1 MKKGNSSIKL
11 NKQKKKL
18 HSSKKPSQYTCIF
31 HCSKNEN
38 DCINSIDIFDDK
50 VAFGTLMGDVYL
62 CRVDKNNLYGN
73 NFIESQC
80 LITINKTNIENMDD
94 KNNKKL
100 KLNDNDENNK
110 EELACIKLKVSS
122 KNDIEDIN
130 TSKNNIINIMNK
142 IKNIKNDD
150 NSKNND
156 YSNYTN
162 EEDKSYEEYEND
174 IKNDKSIINKNLNE
188 INNPLKNTK
197 NFDRNEINSL
207 NFKEIEFFQS
217 QNLKNKIQFP
227 QITKLIIRSKE
238 NIPCLEFEGNDIINV
253 SIGDLE
259 IIHFENMSN
268 FNINDKSSTY
278 NYSKVRNYYT
288 ENDHIEFCE
297 NSTCMMFNSYFLIVF
312 TQFGNYD
319 SKIEIKKTKYENKN
333 MKNYIIVKGEI
344 EMSNFSVPFD
354 FDGDRFLF
362 LDNISENERKIC
374 IYYTLTK
381 KQQYICVI
389 NKDFGHI
396 SHMKLL
402 SDNKIFLCRNKI
414 QCEIYETNEEFSL
427 IEKFDHFGQEVIS
440 SYIYT
445 SGKKISDYGLI
456 KFLKHNKIYENSNNE
471 KKNNTSLKK
480 NPNKIFNNTKA
491 KIFESFNENKERDD
505 TNTNGIYTHKNKNHA
520 SIPSFDKSSRRE
532 INYTNENKPENKL
545 TKKNTN
551 NKNISNINNTIDVY
565 QSKKYK
571 KMNNS
576 KILKANKTMD
586 SGDITMNNQDVKKS
600 WIGENV
606 CYIITLDK
614 NGNLNM
620 YLNQKETTLFNLYD
634 IMGIDMIKNNFEF
647 FSIGFPYYIIM
658 NELYYA
664 ITTDHGLYVVTND
677 KYIEK

>member
-1 MKKGNSSIKL
+1 MKKGNSSIRL

-100 KLNDNDENNK
+100 KLNENDENYKENNK

-427 IEKFDHFGQEVIS
+427 IEKFEHFGQEVIS
-440 SYIYT
+440 SYVYL
-445 SGKKISDYGLI
+445 SGKKISEYGLM
-456 KFLKHNKIYENSNNE
+456 KFYTNNMIYE
-471 KKNNTSLKK
+471 KNNISLKK
-480 NPNKIFNNTKA
+480 NPNKIFNNTKTVNVGP
-491 KIFESFNENKERDD
+491 FNEYKNKNKDES
-505 TNTNGIYTHKNKNHA
+505 NGIYTHKNKHRS
-520 SIPSFDKSSRRE
+520 SIPSLDKSSRRE
-532 INYTNENKPENKL
+532 INYTNENKAENKL
-545 TKKNTN
+545 RKKYND
-551 NKNISNINNTIDVY
+551 NKRDSNISNSIDVY
-565 QSKKYK
+565 QGKKFK
-571 KMNNS
+571 KLFQMNN
-576 KILKANKTMD
+576 KIMG
-586 SGDITMNNQDVKKS
+586 SGDITINNQELKKS
-600 WIGENV
+600 RIEENLF
-606 CYIITLDK
+606 YITTLDK
-614 NGNLNM
+614 NGNLNL
-620 YLNQKETTLFNLYD
+620 YLNQKESTLFNLYD
-634 IMGIDMIKNNFEF
+634 IKGIDINKNNFDF
-647 FSIGFPYYIIM
+647 FSIGFPYYMAM
-658 NELYYA
+658 NELYYV
-664 ITTDHGLYVVTND
+664 ITTDHGLYVVSRD
-677 KYIEK
+677 KNNEK